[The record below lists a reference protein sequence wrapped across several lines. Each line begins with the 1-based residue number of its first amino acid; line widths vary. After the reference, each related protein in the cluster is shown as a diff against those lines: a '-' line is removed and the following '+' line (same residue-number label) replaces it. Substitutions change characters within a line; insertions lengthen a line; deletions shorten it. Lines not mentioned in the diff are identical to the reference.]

1 MGQIMPR
8 PFSTSF
14 SHAIVKPKQRTKH
27 AHAGLH
33 DPVLQPGFGRG
44 DHFRAYTAAEKIEGN
59 KRVFDIYSSSYN
71 PAADLGPTP
80 RAGSMDAFACPSR
93 VGSTLYYRSGEVEQ
107 DPIPA
112 QPKPVYSLY

>member
-14 SHAIVKPKQRTKH
+14 SHAIVKPKQRTKRVH
-27 AHAGLH
+27 TGLH

-59 KRVFDIYSSSYN
+59 KRVFSAFTSDYN

-80 RAGSMDAFACPSR
+80 RAGS
-93 VGSTLYYRSGEVEQ
+93 TLYYRSGEVKQ
-107 DPIPA
+107 DPIPT